1 MKINFRV
8 NHHTE
13 HEITMGHKL
22 GFTPIPWV
30 DVISATANMKGFT
43 PLRAIRNRQGWEEK
57 LIELAA
63 KECND
68 QGEIAIVSECSPT
81 LLLVP
86 KTKNRVTPL
95 RQIDFLT
102 KDLIAAVNKLN
113 AKYLHFTHFGFVQG
127 ILPFDEI
134 YAIFRSLL
142 NPKIET
148 SLEIIYF
155 ELDARCLDVM
165 TWFYRD
171 VVVNELKYQTG
182 PLEWSNTDR
191 FEWVYDENMNRG
203 TGELTAYRFVRASA

>member
-8 NHHTE
+8 NQHTE

-30 DVISATANMKGFT
+30 DVISATANMEGFT
-43 PLRAIRNRQGWEEK
+43 PLRAIGNMQGWDEK
-57 LIELAA
+57 LIEMATE
-63 KECND
+63 ECND
-68 QGEIAIVSECSPT
+68 QGQIAIVSECSPT

-102 KDLIAAVNKLN
+102 KDLIAAVNKID
-113 AKYLHFTHFGFVQG
+113 AKFLHFTHFSFIQG
-127 ILPFDEI
+127 QLPFGEI
-134 YAIFRSLL
+134 DAIFRSLL

-155 ELDARCLDVM
+155 ELDARCLDMM
-165 TWFYRD
+165 TWLYSD
-171 VVVNELKYQTG
+171 VVVNELKYQSG

-191 FEWVYDENMNRG
+191 FDWVYDENLNRG
-203 TGELTAYRFVRASA
+203 SGALTAYRFVRAGD